1 MIMEKTAQFNVE
13 SVESLIDRF
22 RVNGLETINLGLLC
36 FRFAPA
42 LKEMNLISVL
52 TKISKMLQTKK
63 VAQVEDSHITS
74 WYFNFYAG
82 FIQYLVN
89 RNIKFELYYSKKG
102 KNWKERLD
110 LALLCRQL
118 GNYRKAYEKGDEDAP
133 YRIGRMYERGCG
145 VEKDEQKA
153 LEWFY
158 KAEKF
163 CVRRSECRITER
175 FRGFTQSA
183 KKKFSLQIQ
192 LQRKVA

>member
-13 SVESLIDRF
+13 SVDSLIVRF
-22 RVNGLETINLGLLC
+22 RANGLETINLGLLC

-52 TKISKMLQTKK
+52 TKISRMIQTKK
-63 VAQVEDSHITS
+63 VAQVEDSCITG

-118 GNYRKAYEKGDEDAP
+118 GNYRKAYEK
-133 YRIGRMYERGCG
+133 
-145 VEKDEQKA
+145 KLK
-153 LEWFY
+153 
-158 KAEKF
+158 
-163 CVRRSECRITER
+163 
-175 FRGFTQSA
+175 SA
-183 KKKFSLQIQ
+183 
-192 LQRKVA
+192 

>member
-1 MIMEKTAQFNVE
+1 MMEKTAQFHVE
-13 SVESLIDRF
+13 SVDSLIERF
-22 RVNGLETINLGLLC
+22 RLNGLETINLGLLC

-63 VAQVEDSHITS
+63 VSQAEDSHITN

-102 KNWKERLD
+102 QNWKERLE

-118 GNYRKAYEKGDEDAP
+118 GNYRREYEK
-133 YRIGRMYERGCG
+133 
-145 VEKDEQKA
+145 K
-153 LEWFY
+153 L
-158 KAEKF
+158 
-163 CVRRSECRITER
+163 RS
-175 FRGFTQSA
+175 A
-183 KKKFSLQIQ
+183 
-192 LQRKVA
+192 

>member
-1 MIMEKTAQFNVE
+1 MDKTAQFNME
-13 SVESLIDRF
+13 SVDSLIERF

-42 LKEMNLISVL
+42 LNGMNLTSVL

-63 VAQVEDSHITS
+63 VPQVEDSHITN

-89 RNIKFELYYSKKG
+89 RNIEFELYYSKKG

-118 GNYRKAYEKGDEDAP
+118 GNYRREYEK
-133 YRIGRMYERGCG
+133 
-145 VEKDEQKA
+145 K
-153 LEWFY
+153 L
-158 KAEKF
+158 
-163 CVRRSECRITER
+163 RS
-175 FRGFTQSA
+175 A
-183 KKKFSLQIQ
+183 
-192 LQRKVA
+192 